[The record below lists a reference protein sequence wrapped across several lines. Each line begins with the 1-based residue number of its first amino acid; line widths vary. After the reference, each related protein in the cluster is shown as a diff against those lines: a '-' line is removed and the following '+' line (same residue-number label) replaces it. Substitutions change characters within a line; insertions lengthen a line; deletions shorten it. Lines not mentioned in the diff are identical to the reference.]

1 MRTGY
6 AGKIPKLLA
15 RLTAYR
21 RLLVL
26 SAILLF
32 ASGCATLPRN
42 AVPVD
47 KIYRAE
53 IAGMP
58 DIRAWSG
65 QIAEHFQAD
74 AVESVL
80 DESRGEF
87 PRDENGV
94 PIYDLLA
101 LSGGGSNGAFGAGF
115 LYGWTKAGTRPNFK
129 LVTGISTGALI
140 APFAFLGP
148 DYDGQLKELYTTMS
162 TADLVIKQGLLK
174 ILFRSESY
182 TLTDPLERLIN
193 RNISG
198 AILQAVAVA
207 HDRGHRLYIGTTH
220 LDAQRL
226 VVWNMGLIA
235 KTAHPNALGLFRKI
249 LLASASIPGA
259 MPPVL
264 IKVDVDG
271 EEFDEMHVDG
281 GAATQVFLHAGTM
294 NIEAAARSALG
305 DDYQYQG
312 DLYIIRNGRLKPE
325 PQQTERR
332 LARIAGRAVS
342 TMIKT
347 AAVNDL
353 FRMYAFTR
361 REQLGFK
368 YIDIPDD
375 FESRAQEP
383 FDPEEMGR
391 LFETGYQLALSGD
404 VWQTTP
410 PGLASAPATQ

>member
-1 MRTGY
+1 
-6 AGKIPKLLA
+6 
-15 RLTAYR
+15 
-21 RLLVL
+21 
-26 SAILLF
+26 
-32 ASGCATLPRN
+32 
-42 AVPVD
+42 
-47 KIYRAE
+47 
-53 IAGMP
+53 
-58 DIRAWSG
+58 
-65 QIAEHFQAD
+65 
-74 AVESVL
+74 
-80 DESRGEF
+80 
-87 PRDENGV
+87 
-94 PIYDLLA
+94 
-101 LSGGGSNGAFGAGF
+101 
-115 LYGWTKAGTRPNFK
+115 
-129 LVTGISTGALI
+129 
-140 APFAFLGP
+140 
-148 DYDGQLKELYTTMS
+148 MS
-162 TADLVIKQGLLK
+162 TADLVIKQGLLR

-182 TLTDPLERLIN
+182 ALTDPLERLIA
-193 RNISG
+193 RNING

-220 LDAQRL
+220 LDAQQL

-235 KTAHPNALGLFRKI
+235 KSGHPNALELFRKI

-264 IKVDVDG
+264 IEVSVDG

-294 NIEAAARSALG
+294 DIEAAARSALG

-325 PQQTERR
+325 PQQVERK
-332 LARIAGRAVS
+332 LARIAGRAVA

-347 AAVNDL
+347 AAVDDL

-410 PGLASAPATQ
+410 PGLASAPDTQ

>member
-6 AGKIPKLLA
+6 AGKILKLLA

-26 SAILLF
+26 SSILLF

-47 KIYRAE
+47 KIYSAE
-53 IAGMP
+53 IVGMP

-74 AVESVL
+74 AVESVI

-140 APFAFLGP
+140 APFAFLGS
-148 DYDGQLKELYTTMS
+148 DFDGQLKQLYTTMS

-182 TLTDPLERLIN
+182 ALTDPLERLIN

-294 NIEAAARSALG
+294 DIEAAARSALG

-410 PGLASAPATQ
+410 PGLVSAPATQ

>member
-1 MRTGY
+1 MQ
-6 AGKIPKLLA
+6 AGRFRKIPGLHSLA
-15 RLTAYR
+15 AYR

-26 SAILLF
+26 CAILLF

-47 KIYRAE
+47 KINSAE
-53 IAGMP
+53 IVGMP

-65 QIAEHFQAD
+65 QIAQHFQAD
-74 AVESVL
+74 VVESVL

-94 PIYDLLA
+94 PIYDVLA

-115 LYGWTKAGTRPNFK
+115 LYGWTKTGARPNFK

-140 APFAFLGP
+140 APFAFLGS
-148 DYDGQLKELYTTMS
+148 DFDAQLKNLYTKVS
-162 TADLVIKQGLLK
+162 TADLVIKQGILK

-182 TLTDPLERLIN
+182 ALTDPLERLIN
-193 RNISG
+193 RNIDG
-198 AILQAVAVA
+198 KILQAMAEA

-220 LDAQRL
+220 MDAQRL

-235 KTAHPNALGLFRKI
+235 KSGHPDALDLFRKI
-249 LLASASIPGA
+249 LLASSSIPGA

-294 NIEAAARSALG
+294 DIEAAARSALG

-312 DLYIIRNGRLKPE
+312 DLYIIRNGKLTPE
-325 PQQTERR
+325 PKQIERK
-332 LARIAGRAVS
+332 LASIAGRAIS

-347 AAVNDL
+347 AAVDDL
-353 FRMYAFTR
+353 FRMYAFTQ
-361 REQLGFK
+361 REKMGFK
-368 YIDIPDD
+368 YVAIPEH
-375 FESRAQEP
+375 FESRAKEA
-383 FDPEEMGR
+383 FDQEEMNR
-391 LFETGYQLALSGD
+391 LFEKGYELAISGD
-404 VWQTTP
+404 VWETTP
-410 PGLASAPATQ
+410 PGLVSAPDTQ

>member
-1 MRTGY
+1 MQ
-6 AGKIPKLLA
+6 AGRFRKIPGLHSLA
-15 RLTAYR
+15 AYR

-26 SAILLF
+26 CAILLF

-47 KIYRAE
+47 KINSAE
-53 IAGMP
+53 IVGMP

-65 QIAEHFQAD
+65 QIAQHFQAD
-74 AVESVL
+74 VVESVL

-94 PIYDLLA
+94 PIYDVLA

-115 LYGWTKAGTRPNFK
+115 LYGWTKTGARPNFK

-148 DYDGQLKELYTTMS
+148 DFDEQLKNLYTTVS
-162 TADLVIKQGLLK
+162 TADLLIKQGLLK
-174 ILFRSESY
+174 ILFRSEAA
-182 TLTDPLERLIN
+182 TLTDPLARLIN
-193 RNISG
+193 RNIDG
-198 AILQAVAVA
+198 KILQAVATA

-235 KTAHPNALGLFRKI
+235 KSGHPNALDLFRQV
-249 LLASASIPGA
+249 LLASSSIPGA

-264 IKVDVDG
+264 IEVDVDG
-271 EEFDEMHVDG
+271 DKFDEMHVDG

-294 NIEAAARSALG
+294 DIEAAARSALG

-312 DLYIIRNGRLKPE
+312 DLYIIRNGRFSPE
-325 PQQTERR
+325 PEQTARKLGSIARR
-332 LARIAGRAVS
+332 AIS
-342 TMIKT
+342 TMVKT

-361 REQLGFK
+361 REKMGFK
-368 YIDIPDD
+368 YLAIPED
-375 FESRAQEP
+375 FESRAQEA
-383 FDPEEMGR
+383 FDQVEMNR
-391 LFETGYQLALSGD
+391 LFETGYQLAISGD
-404 VWQTTP
+404 VWQTIP
-410 PGLASAPATQ
+410 PGLASAPDTQ